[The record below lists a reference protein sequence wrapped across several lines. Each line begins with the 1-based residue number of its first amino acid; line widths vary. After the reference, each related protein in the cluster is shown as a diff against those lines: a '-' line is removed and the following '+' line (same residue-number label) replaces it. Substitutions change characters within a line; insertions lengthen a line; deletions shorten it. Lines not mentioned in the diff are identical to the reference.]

1 MWLRYSGG
9 VGVHFIPSGSRPK
22 SVGIPLCTRNRS
34 GTCQD
39 GMFGM
44 KDTRKWKRLRNDVA
58 EIKRGCWGSFD
69 PLGVQSKS
77 AGDATIFPKLVRDMS
92 G

>member
-1 MWLRYSGG
+1 MECISSPRGPDRRAWGYHYVPETGQG
-9 VGVHFIPSGSRPK
+9 HV
-22 SVGIPLCTRNRS
+22 N
-34 GTCQD
+34 